1 MRRAEDVRGR
11 EKRSGKEEWKG
22 GVERREGEKMP
33 EEDEERGGQERRR
46 ERRTGKSCVCVCLC
60 ARVHIYAH
68 SYLSPLLL
76 SKIVASM
83 ILRVL

>member
-46 ERRTGKSCVCVCLC
+46 ERRTGKSCVCVC
-60 ARVHIYAH
+60 AYVHEYTFMLIFI
-68 SYLSPLLL
+68 SPPSSSRKSWLL
-76 SKIVASM
+76 
-83 ILRVL
+83 